1 MSYGANHMKVLTKF
15 HSIKVKIIL
24 LLSIIILAV
33 NAGMGYMS
41 YYIASN
47 ALVGNL
53 NQILP
58 EMAKE
63 SALLI
68 ENNMESNL
76 DLLDAIVYNLKDGN
90 LTQEQIVP
98 KLKIQETKGRYLLL
112 GIADTKGNLVMSS
125 NKVINIQ
132 NLDVYKK
139 ALSGER
145 SVSEPSLDMIGIS
158 GISTDSLIVVYALP
172 MKVGGKVDSVLIA
185 VRSGNEFSTLVND
198 ISFSKTGKAFMV
210 NENGDMIANENL
222 SLVYDKVNYITV
234 ADQDRSFRELA
245 DLLTLMKDGKSGSGD
260 YTFNGIKKYAGYA
273 PVGSTGWSIVLA
285 GDSSDMLS
293 GLEKL
298 GSSAVIFT
306 LLFVNLGIIAVFF
319 VTRSLTN
326 GLRTIV
332 NHITA
337 MAKGDLA
344 QQIPIELTKKKDEMG
359 VLAESLFQM
368 QNFTGKIIYSIK
380 SSSATIDDQ
389 SENLFSISRTMT
401 VATDHVT
408 TAIQDIAKGAG
419 EQADELS
426 KMLGSL
432 DHFSQELGKV
442 VQLLDNV
449 GQKTNNVST
458 MAEDS
463 NDKMKSLVKSS
474 GVIQTSFDDFKSK
487 ISNLGVSVK
496 KVNEIANYINS
507 IAEQTNLLSLNA
519 TIEAARAGEAGRGFA
534 VVADNIRNFAEQNR
548 RLSVNINS
556 IIQGVTKET
565 DQMLV
570 TTYSL
575 GNELNQQIEVLN
587 TCILSFENMIEAFQ
601 RMTPEID
608 VVNTSVYELDEEKNR
623 IIENIGGVAS
633 IAEEVSAS
641 TQEIAA
647 TAQEMSASMVE
658 ISSSAKVL
666 NGRTGEMQEQIKQFV
681 IVSEK

>member
-1 MSYGANHMKVLTKF
+1 MSYGANHMKILTKF

-24 LLSIIILAV
+24 LLSIIILVV
-33 NAGMGYMS
+33 NVGMGYMS
-41 YYIASN
+41 YYISSN
-47 ALVGNL
+47 ALIENL

-68 ENNMESNL
+68 ENNIESNL
-76 DLLDAIVYNLKDGN
+76 DLLDAIVYSLKDGKM
-90 LTQEQIVP
+90 TQEQIST

-125 NKVINIQ
+125 DKVINIQ
-132 NLDVYKK
+132 DLTVYKK
-139 ALSGER
+139 ALNGER
-145 SVSEPSLDMIGIS
+145 SVSEPSQDMIGIS

-172 MKVGGKVDSVLIA
+172 MKVGGKIDSVLIA

-198 ISFSKTGKAFMV
+198 ITFGKTGKAFMV
-210 NENGDMIANENL
+210 NEKGDMIANENL
-222 SLVYDKVNYITV
+222 SLVYDKVNYISV
-234 ADQDRSFRELA
+234 AAQDKSFSKLA
-245 DLLTLMKDGKSGSGD
+245 ALLTIMKEGKGGSGE
-260 YTFNGIKKYAGYA
+260 YTYNGIKKYAGYA
-273 PVGSTGWSIVLA
+273 PVGATGWSIVLA

-293 GLEKL
+293 GLKKL
-298 GSSAVIFT
+298 GSSSVIFT
-306 LLFVNLGIIAVFF
+306 LLFVNLGVIAVFF

-332 NHITA
+332 NHITT

-344 QQIPIELTKKKDEMG
+344 QQIPTILTKKKDEIG
-359 VLAESLFQM
+359 VLAESLVQM
-368 QNFTGKIIYSIK
+368 QDFTGKMIYSIK
-380 SSSATIDDQ
+380 SSSSTIDDQ
-389 SENLFSISRTMT
+389 SENLFTISRTMT

-442 VQLLDNV
+442 VLLLDNV
-449 GQKTNNVST
+449 GQKTNNIST

-463 NDKMKSLVKSS
+463 NYNMKSLVKSS
-474 GVIQTSFDDFKSK
+474 SMIQTSFEDFKSK
-487 ISNLGVSVK
+487 ISNLGESVK
-496 KVNEIANYINS
+496 KVNEIANFINS

-534 VVADNIRNFAEQNR
+534 VVADSIRNFAEQNR
-548 RLSVNINS
+548 VLSVNINS
-556 IIQGVTKET
+556 IISGVTKET
-565 DQMLV
+565 EQMKA

-575 GNELNQQIEVLN
+575 GKELNQQIEVLN
-587 TCILSFENMIEAFQ
+587 TSILSFENMIEAFQ
-601 RMTPEID
+601 RIAPEID
-608 VVNTSVYELDEEKNR
+608 VVNTAVYELDDEKNR
-623 IIENIGGVAS
+623 IIQNIEGVAS

-647 TAQEMSASMVE
+647 TAQEMSASME
-658 ISSSAKVL
+658 DITSSARVL
-666 NGRTGEMQEQIKQFV
+666 NGKTGEMKEQVEQFV
-681 IVSEK
+681 IVIEE